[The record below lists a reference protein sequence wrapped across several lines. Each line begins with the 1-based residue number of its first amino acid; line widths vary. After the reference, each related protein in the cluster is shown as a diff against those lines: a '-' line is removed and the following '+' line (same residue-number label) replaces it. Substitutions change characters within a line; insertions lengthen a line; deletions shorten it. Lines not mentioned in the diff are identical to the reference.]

1 MYITEST
8 IIPLSYLLKIVF
20 KNVLM
25 FNLLGDIVNSC
36 IVLEYIVNI
45 IYDWKYHFSVII
57 VVVQASQVEQTVMI
71 LRRPV
76 PY

>member
-1 MYITEST
+1 
-8 IIPLSYLLKIVF
+8 
-20 KNVLM
+20 M
-25 FNLLGDIVNSC
+25 FNLLDDIVNSC

-57 VVVQASQVEQTVMI
+57 VVVQALKVAQTVKI

>member
-8 IIPLSYLLKIVF
+8 IIPLSSLLKIVY

-45 IYDWKYHFSVII
+45 IYD
-57 VVVQASQVEQTVMI
+57 
-71 LRRPV
+71 
-76 PY
+76 